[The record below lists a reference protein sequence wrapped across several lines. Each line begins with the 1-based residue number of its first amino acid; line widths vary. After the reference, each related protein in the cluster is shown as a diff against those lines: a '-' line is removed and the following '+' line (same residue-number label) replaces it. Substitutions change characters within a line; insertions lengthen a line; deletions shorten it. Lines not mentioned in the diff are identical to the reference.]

1 MGLFDIR
8 TERQD
13 EQVIVAEQKKQ
24 KLLTSEKIHRG
35 HRIFEYDEVEKVL
48 VMIEPT
54 GNKHQLMPNKTLV
67 KRTAYQAREN
77 CIYIAALNRK
87 NAILKLFKNH
97 NITFKDNDVQRS
109 KKRTVR
115 S

>member
-24 KLLTSEKIHRG
+24 KLWASEKIHRG
-35 HRIFEYDEVEKVL
+35 HRIFEYDEATKVL
-48 VMIEPT
+48 KQISET
-54 GNKHQLMPNKTLV
+54 GHKHQFMPDKTLI

-97 NITFKDNDVQRS
+97 NITFKDNDLQRS
-109 KKRTVR
+109 KERTIR

>member
-24 KLLTSEKIHRG
+24 KLWASEKIHRG
-35 HRIFEYDEVEKVL
+35 HHIFEYDEVERVL
-48 VMIEPT
+48 VMISPT
-54 GNKHQLMPNKTLV
+54 GHKHQLMPDKSLV

-97 NITFKDNDVQRS
+97 NIKFKDNDLQRS
-109 KKRTVR
+109 KERTVR